1 MTRRTAIL
9 AASLTA
15 LAFAVYAACNP
26 EVKPTECTA
35 HVEETC
41 GGVTP
46 PSASGVKA
54 EADCGRCSFELQG
67 VGKGS
72 EKISRTRHWFGG
84 TDCWPDEDLG
94 TEPRDLPPSVGWEA
108 TDSQG
113 NSFSGTGSEAVFDRG
128 SNVCSATCTFTL
140 TVSPTK
146 CSPPEPVK
154 KTGTAVFENAVTV
167 TGGGPRVCTTSES
180 HSAHRFPYAVA
191 CAANKKSKVT
201 GNAEKV
207 SDDGAAV
214 IVRGT
219 AAGDAA
225 VTVSADC
232 GSDEKS
238 FDVVELDRLT
248 LRGCG
253 CIDGDD
259 PAFETME
266 GKGEVTG
273 ALTTK
278 PAQYSN
284 ETYATVDTATRT
296 AHGWFDCERDG
307 VEAEDEPRTNRTYEV
322 VRLGKV
328 EPVDEDCKGNTNK
341 LGVVK
346 FVIGKSYEL
355 TETDGKHLKGKAHLE
370 IVDLKPKEKLKKG
383 EGIVYP
389 VLSGDAGSWK
399 LDVTDEKVTPGTLTL
414 RLTDS
419 KHSCGFSDFDFEIV
433 DCACECSTCDQ
444 FGKMTGEDGCIELR
458 FGLGRNANGT
468 SARPLRATLERT
480 DILPPF
486 ASQACA
492 EGRVDVSVTN
502 GTMFLAFRRTGAAAP
517 VAEYRLTPGADTF
530 LADEYR
536 DGVHLSRIRWT
547 VSGGVWTMESLDPS
561 DGFAP
566 VASESLTIVTNGA
579 TVAERRT
586 RGGTVSETRWRDFPG
601 IGSFAFEETVG
612 SGADAMT
619 TYRAPV
625 TSGPASGALLSEVRP
640 DGSWVLNS
648 YDAEGR
654 LASVTTP
661 FGDTAPVLDDSHA
674 VIGYNAHVRKTVYG
688 YAPVDPRDDG
698 TCHPRDPR
706 TTSEYVGSDADGW
719 RLVSRAW
726 AAQYVSGNER
736 YDIVERAA
744 SAQASYGDAANP
756 RTVSCYHWRNADAGE
771 LKWRVGEDGLK
782 TGRVCSH
789 DGLARTTTTMTAPLS
804 GAVPF
809 RTTFSREFMDAKGDV
824 LREETWL
831 VTDGAPELLSWT
843 SYVRDA
849 AGREIRRETSSGEVA
864 ERAYAC
870 CGPEWTRDERGI
882 VTDYVYDSAG
892 REIVTQRGTVQ
903 TETRYDLAGR
913 VSETVRRGVGTGL
926 ALASTRGYDT
936 AGRLAWSVGEDGV
949 RTEYRYGVAPEGGEV
964 RTTVRAAG
972 TDCAVT
978 NTTVSYRDGGTKAT
992 YLNGILKS
1000 TEVRE
1005 PFAETAYEGPR
1016 GTASP
1021 RWSRTETDF
1030 LGRTIAETHPGFRGA
1045 LLVTSNAYD
1054 SANRLVSTR
1063 AYSQPSQPSS
1073 PSPLVFTS
1081 FTYDSLGDRVTTVS
1095 DRNFNGV
1102 ADLAGPDLVSSNET
1116 RYVKLGNDWWRE
1128 SRQFSYHRDDS
1139 AEPQLMSTTRTRL
1152 TGLGSTPAGAA
1163 TFLSPQSILVS
1174 ESVSVDLRGNATTRL
1189 SVRDRDAATETAV
1202 TRYPTSTTPAT
1213 EVSSNGL
1220 LVASTSQ
1227 TGVPTTYGYDELER
1241 QVSVTDG
1248 RGNTTR
1254 TVFDQNG
1261 RVSSTIDALGHATT
1275 YGYDALGRQTS
1286 VTDPLGHTVTTA
1298 YDAEGRVLA
1307 QRGATYPVDYAYD
1320 AYGNKVSMTTYR
1332 NESDVPMVGG
1342 DVPGAPH
1349 AGDTTRWLYDEP
1361 SGCMTNK
1368 VYADGK
1374 GPSYTY
1380 TSDGK
1385 LSRRIWA
1392 RGIATDYTYDNAG
1405 NLTRTEYDDNGVTP
1419 TITMSYD
1426 RVGNLINATTA
1437 GVVTNLYAYDLQ
1449 GHCTNEWQND
1459 FHLTRFYDTLGRS
1472 TGYAINGTRQTTIAY
1487 DTYGRIATMCMA
1499 EGRSG
1504 VLTASNENE
1513 FVWSYLPNTDLKASL
1528 LYPNGLTASW
1538 TYDANN
1544 QLLQV
1549 RNATPTNVISQF
1561 DYTYDAAGRRVSI
1574 VKSGSAFGDLSDSI
1588 DAYTY
1593 NARSELISARRTK
1606 NGQPIP
1612 GFSEDFDY
1620 DPIGNRRSSATYN
1633 EKGEPQTS
1641 TYQANNLNQY
1651 ITRTTPGYAAV
1662 RGEAAPEATVT
1673 VNENPAFRLGSYYF
1687 GSDLFDNTASSGLAN
1702 LETYATLAQ
1711 TAANGE
1717 EADDLIS
1724 AETNQVYIAQSSE
1737 TFVYDDDG
1745 NQTLI
1750 TTKTGLWRVTYNGEN
1765 RPILWVRD
1773 SDNVTLT
1780 MTYDHMG
1787 RRREKNAQR
1796 FFYDGYLQV
1805 VDNIGM

>member
-1 MTRRTAIL
+1 MTRRPAIL

-26 EVKPTECTA
+26 EVKPTECDSYVA
-35 HVEETC
+35 ESC
-41 GGVTP
+41 GGEVTP

-54 EADCGRCSFELQG
+54 TADCGRFSFELQG

-94 TEPRDLPPSVGWEA
+94 TEQRDLPPSVGWEA
-108 TDSQG
+108 VDSRG

-278 PAQYSN
+278 PAQYSD
-284 ETYATVDTATRT
+284 ETYTTVDPATRT

-346 FVIGKSYEL
+346 FVIGRTYEL
-355 TETDGKHLKGKAHLE
+355 VEVDGRHLKGKAELK

-419 KHSCGFSDFDFEIV
+419 EHHCGFSDFDFEIV
-433 DCACECSTCDQ
+433 DCACECSSCDQ
-444 FGKMTGEDGCIELR
+444 FGKMSGEDGCIELR

-648 YDAEGR
+648 YDSEGR

-661 FGDTAPVLDDSHA
+661 FGDSA
-674 VIGYNAHVRKTVYG
+674 
-688 YAPVDPRDDG
+688 PRD
-698 TCHPRDPR
+698 
-706 TTSEYVGSDADGW
+706 S
-719 RLVSRAW
+719 
-726 AAQYVSGNER
+726 
-736 YDIVERAA
+736 
-744 SAQASYGDAANP
+744 
-756 RTVSCYHWRNADAGE
+756 
-771 LKWRVGEDGLK
+771 K
-782 TGRVCSH
+782 
-789 DGLARTTTTMTAPLS
+789 
-804 GAVPF
+804 
-809 RTTFSREFMDAKGDV
+809 
-824 LREETWL
+824 
-831 VTDGAPELLSWT
+831 
-843 SYVRDA
+843 
-849 AGREIRRETSSGEVA
+849 
-864 ERAYAC
+864 
-870 CGPEWTRDERGI
+870 
-882 VTDYVYDSAG
+882 
-892 REIVTQRGTVQ
+892 
-903 TETRYDLAGR
+903 
-913 VSETVRRGVGTGL
+913 
-926 ALASTRGYDT
+926 
-936 AGRLAWSVGEDGV
+936 
-949 RTEYRYGVAPEGGEV
+949 
-964 RTTVRAAG
+964 
-972 TDCAVT
+972 
-978 NTTVSYRDGGTKAT
+978 
-992 YLNGILKS
+992 
-1000 TEVRE
+1000 
-1005 PFAETAYEGPR
+1005 
-1016 GTASP
+1016 
-1021 RWSRTETDF
+1021 
-1030 LGRTIAETHPGFRGA
+1030 
-1045 LLVTSNAYD
+1045 
-1054 SANRLVSTR
+1054 
-1063 AYSQPSQPSS
+1063 
-1073 PSPLVFTS
+1073 
-1081 FTYDSLGDRVTTVS
+1081 
-1095 DRNFNGV
+1095 
-1102 ADLAGPDLVSSNET
+1102 
-1116 RYVKLGNDWWRE
+1116 
-1128 SRQFSYHRDDS
+1128 
-1139 AEPQLMSTTRTRL
+1139 
-1152 TGLGSTPAGAA
+1152 
-1163 TFLSPQSILVS
+1163 
-1174 ESVSVDLRGNATTRL
+1174 
-1189 SVRDRDAATETAV
+1189 
-1202 TRYPTSTTPAT
+1202 
-1213 EVSSNGL
+1213 
-1220 LVASTSQ
+1220 
-1227 TGVPTTYGYDELER
+1227 
-1241 QVSVTDG
+1241 
-1248 RGNTTR
+1248 
-1254 TVFDQNG
+1254 
-1261 RVSSTIDALGHATT
+1261 
-1275 YGYDALGRQTS
+1275 
-1286 VTDPLGHTVTTA
+1286 
-1298 YDAEGRVLA
+1298 
-1307 QRGATYPVDYAYD
+1307 
-1320 AYGNKVSMTTYR
+1320 
-1332 NESDVPMVGG
+1332 
-1342 DVPGAPH
+1342 
-1349 AGDTTRWLYDEP
+1349 
-1361 SGCMTNK
+1361 
-1368 VYADGK
+1368 
-1374 GPSYTY
+1374 
-1380 TSDGK
+1380 
-1385 LSRRIWA
+1385 
-1392 RGIATDYTYDNAG
+1392 
-1405 NLTRTEYDDNGVTP
+1405 
-1419 TITMSYD
+1419 
-1426 RVGNLINATTA
+1426 
-1437 GVVTNLYAYDLQ
+1437 
-1449 GHCTNEWQND
+1449 
-1459 FHLTRFYDTLGRS
+1459 
-1472 TGYAINGTRQTTIAY
+1472 
-1487 DTYGRIATMCMA
+1487 
-1499 EGRSG
+1499 
-1504 VLTASNENE
+1504 
-1513 FVWSYLPNTDLKASL
+1513 
-1528 LYPNGLTASW
+1528 
-1538 TYDANN
+1538 
-1544 QLLQV
+1544 
-1549 RNATPTNVISQF
+1549 
-1561 DYTYDAAGRRVSI
+1561 
-1574 VKSGSAFGDLSDSI
+1574 
-1588 DAYTY
+1588 
-1593 NARSELISARRTK
+1593 
-1606 NGQPIP
+1606 
-1612 GFSEDFDY
+1612 
-1620 DPIGNRRSSATYN
+1620 
-1633 EKGEPQTS
+1633 
-1641 TYQANNLNQY
+1641 
-1651 ITRTTPGYAAV
+1651 
-1662 RGEAAPEATVT
+1662 
-1673 VNENPAFRLGSYYF
+1673 
-1687 GSDLFDNTASSGLAN
+1687 
-1702 LETYATLAQ
+1702 
-1711 TAANGE
+1711 
-1717 EADDLIS
+1717 
-1724 AETNQVYIAQSSE
+1724 
-1737 TFVYDDDG
+1737 
-1745 NQTLI
+1745 
-1750 TTKTGLWRVTYNGEN
+1750 
-1765 RPILWVRD
+1765 
-1773 SDNVTLT
+1773 
-1780 MTYDHMG
+1780 
-1787 RRREKNAQR
+1787 
-1796 FFYDGYLQV
+1796 
-1805 VDNIGM
+1805 